1 MFQPG
6 GPRQPEV
13 DFDQLLAGVK
23 GTIGS
28 IAARL
33 GGGGVGGVIVL
44 AIALIAVLWL
54 ASGIYRI
61 GPGEEVAQRRFGAI
75 CGAALAPCSG
85 TAGVVTQTGLHW
97 WWPGPIGKTDKIKV
111 TETRRMELG
120 FRSGA
125 DQGVADVQVPVE
137 GLMISGDLNIVDVQ
151 MVVQYDIKDLVGFLF
166 RVNDPGEDARG
177 IPAGNPEG
185 RTLKDAAEAALRLVV
200 GQRSIE
206 DVLTE
211 QRTAVES
218 DTKTRLQDIL
228 DNYQTGINIV
238 SLQLLKTQAPEEV
251 FESFED
257 VLRARQ
263 EQETRVN
270 EALAYKNNIIP
281 RAQGDAERI
290 KREAEAFAQARVA
303 RARGESS
310 RFISVLEQ
318 FRDHS
323 IELGNVLQDTNDADG
338 DGDPATGIGLGDV
351 TMIDGPDVDGDG
363 IDILV
368 SSLTLIGAE
377 LGEGSECLFTNADA
391 ADGDSAVLC
400 TFSVG
405 YDGQNSALVSG
416 TGFSIA
422 YLGNEILT
430 LPSLVGT
437 GPFEMRLNNPV
448 LDTDNADGDD
458 NVTTGISAADIEV
471 VQGPDGGKAQG
482 VDISVNGFDTR
493 TNVVSFRVQKGE
505 ILKAGDGFTVQYL
518 NRENLKVPAT
528 SEVTQQ
534 RLYLEAIETILPEIN
549 KIIVSPDTESVI
561 ILGGRDGITPIP
573 VGPSQSPVGPTP

>member
-23 GTIGS
+23 GTLGS

-44 AIALIAVLWL
+44 AIGLIAVLWL

-61 GPGEEVAQRRFGAI
+61 GPGEEVAQRRFGAL

-85 TAGVVTQTGLHW
+85 TTGVVTQTGLHW
-97 WWPGPIGKTDKIKV
+97 WWPGPIGDTDKIKV

-125 DQGVADVQVPVE
+125 DQGVADAQVPVE

-177 IPAGNPEG
+177 ILPGNPEG

-238 SLQLLKTQAPEEV
+238 SVQLLKTQAPEEV

-270 EALAYKNNIIP
+270 EALAYENNIIP
-281 RAQGDAERI
+281 RAEGDAERI

-323 IELGNVLQDTNDADG
+323 IELENVLQDTNDADG
-338 DGDPATGIGLGDV
+338 DGDSATGIDLGDV
-351 TMIDGPDVDGDG
+351 TVIDGPDVDGDG

-368 SSLTLIGAE
+368 SSLTHIGAE
-377 LGEGSECLFTNADA
+377 LGEGSGCLFTNAGSDRH
-391 ADGDSAVLC
+391 GDSAVLC
-400 TFSVG
+400 TFSVS
-405 YDGQNSALVSG
+405 YDGQNSDLVSG

-422 YLGNEILT
+422 YLGNEILS

-437 GPFEMRLNNPV
+437 GPFEIRLGNPV
-448 LDTDNADGDD
+448 LDTDNADGDN

-493 TNVVSFRVQKGE
+493 TNVVSFRVQAGE
-505 ILKAGDGFTVQYL
+505 TLKAGDGFTVQYL
-518 NRENLKVPAT
+518 NRENLNVPAT

-534 RLYLEAIETILPEIN
+534 RLYLEAIETILPGIN
-549 KIIVSPDTESVI
+549 KVIVSPDAESVI
-561 ILGGRDGITPIP
+561 ILGGREGITPIP
-573 VGPSQSPVGPTP
+573 VGPSQAPSQ

>member
-23 GTIGS
+23 GTLGS

-44 AIALIAVLWL
+44 AIGLIAVLWL

-85 TAGVVTQTGLHW
+85 TTGVVTQTGLHW
-97 WWPGPIGKTDKIKV
+97 WWPGPIGDTDKIKV

-125 DQGVADVQVPVE
+125 DQGVADAQVPVE

-177 IPAGNPEG
+177 IPPGNPEG

-238 SLQLLKTQAPEEV
+238 SVQLLKTQAPEEV

-270 EALAYKNNIIP
+270 EALAYENNIIP
-281 RAQGDAERI
+281 RAEGDAERI

-323 IELGNVLQDTNDADG
+323 IELENVLQDTNDADG
-338 DGDPATGIGLGDV
+338 DGDSATGIDLGDV
-351 TMIDGPDVDGDG
+351 TVIDGPDVDGDG

-368 SSLTLIGAE
+368 SSLTHIGAE
-377 LGEGSECLFTNADA
+377 LGEGSGCLFTNAGSDG
-391 ADGDSAVLC
+391 DGDSAVLC
-400 TFSVG
+400 TFSVS
-405 YDGQNSALVSG
+405 YDGQNSDLVSG

-422 YLGNEILT
+422 YLGNEILS

-437 GPFEMRLNNPV
+437 GPFEIRLGNPV
-448 LDTDNADGDD
+448 LDTDNADGDN

-493 TNVVSFRVQKGE
+493 TNVVSFRVQAGE

-518 NRENLKVPAT
+518 NRENLNVPAT

-534 RLYLEAIETILPEIN
+534 RLYLEAIETILPGIN
-549 KIIVSPDTESVI
+549 KVIVSPDAESVI
-561 ILGGRDGITPIP
+561 ILGGREGITPIP
-573 VGPSQSPVGPTP
+573 VGPSQAPSQ

>member
-1 MFQPG
+1 M
-6 GPRQPEV
+6 
-13 DFDQLLAGVK
+13 
-23 GTIGS
+23 
-28 IAARL
+28 
-33 GGGGVGGVIVL
+33 
-44 AIALIAVLWL
+44 
-54 ASGIYRI
+54 
-61 GPGEEVAQRRFGAI
+61 
-75 CGAALAPCSG
+75 
-85 TAGVVTQTGLHW
+85 
-97 WWPGPIGKTDKIKV
+97 
-111 TETRRMELG
+111 
-120 FRSGA
+120 
-125 DQGVADVQVPVE
+125 
-137 GLMISGDLNIVDVQ
+137 
-151 MVVQYDIKDLVGFLF
+151 
-166 RVNDPGEDARG
+166 
-177 IPAGNPEG
+177 
-185 RTLKDAAEAALRLVV
+185 
-200 GQRSIE
+200 
-206 DVLTE
+206 LTE

-458 NVTTGISAADIEV
+458 NVTTGISAADIKLV
-471 VQGPDGGKAQG
+471 NGPDGGKADG
-482 VDISVNGFDTR
+482 VDISVNGFDAR
-493 TNVVSFRVQKGE
+493 TNVVTFRVQAGE
-505 ILKAGDGFTVQYL
+505 TLRAGDGFTVQYL

-534 RLYLEAIETILPEIN
+534 RLYLEAIETILPGIN

-573 VGPSQSPVGPTP
+573 VGPSQSPVGPSQSP

>member
-13 DFDQLLAGVK
+13 DFDQMLAGVK
-23 GTIGS
+23 GTLGS

-44 AIALIAVLWL
+44 AIGLIAVLWL

-85 TAGVVTQTGLHW
+85 TTGVVTQTGLHW
-97 WWPGPIGKTDKIKV
+97 WWPGPIGDTDKIKV

-125 DQGVADVQVPVE
+125 DQGVADAQVPVE

-177 IPAGNPEG
+177 IPPGNPEG

-238 SLQLLKTQAPEEV
+238 SVQLLKTQAPEEV

-270 EALAYKNNIIP
+270 EALAYENNIIP
-281 RAQGDAERI
+281 RAEGDAERI

-323 IELGNVLQDTNDADG
+323 IELENVLQDTNDADG
-338 DGDPATGIGLGDV
+338 DVDSATGIGLGDV
-351 TMIDGPDVDGDG
+351 TVIDGPDVDGDG

-377 LGEGSECLFTNADA
+377 LGEGSGCLFTNAGSDG
-391 ADGDSAVLC
+391 DGDSAVLC
-400 TFSVG
+400 TFSVS
-405 YDGQNSALVSG
+405 YDGQNSDLVSG

-422 YLGNEILT
+422 YLGNEILS

-437 GPFEMRLNNPV
+437 GPFEIRLGNSV
-448 LDTDNADGDD
+448 LDTDNADGDN

-493 TNVVSFRVQKGE
+493 TNVVSFRVQAGE
-505 ILKAGDGFTVQYL
+505 TLKAGEGFTVQYL
-518 NRENLKVPAT
+518 NRENLNVPAT

-534 RLYLEAIETILPEIN
+534 RLYLEAIETILPGIN
-549 KIIVSPDTESVI
+549 KVIVSPDAESVI
-561 ILGGRDGITPIP
+561 ILGGREGITPIP
-573 VGPSQSPVGPTP
+573 VGPSQAPSQ

>member
-1 MFQPG
+1 MYPPG
-6 GPRQPEV
+6 GPRQPEMN
-13 DFDQLLAGVK
+13 FDQILAQIRGAMAK
-23 GTIGS
+23 LTG
-28 IAARL
+28 RF
-33 GGGGVGGVIVL
+33 GGGGVGLLVL
-44 AIALIAVLWL
+44 GIIGIGAVLWL
-54 ASGIYRI
+54 ATGVYTI
-61 GPGEEVAQRRFGAI
+61 GPGQAAALRLFGAVQ
-75 CGAALAPCSG
+75 GAPVDQA
-85 TAGVVTQTGLHW
+85 GLHW
-97 WWPGPIGKTDKIKV
+97 WWPTPIGKKNVVLV

-120 FRSGA
+120 FRGTDGA
-125 DQGVADVQVPVE
+125 TGVPFPTEA
-137 GLMISGDLNIVDVQ
+137 LMISGDLNIVDVQ

-177 IPAGNPEG
+177 IPPGNPEG

-238 SLQLLKTQAPEEV
+238 SVQLLKTQAPEEV

-270 EALAYKNNIIP
+270 EALAYENNIIP
-281 RAQGDAERI
+281 RAEGDAERI

-323 IELGNVLQDTNDADG
+323 IELENVLQDTNDADG
-338 DGDPATGIGLGDV
+338 DGDSATGIDLGDV
-351 TMIDGPDVDGDG
+351 TVIDGPDVDGDG

-368 SSLTLIGAE
+368 SSLTHIGAE
-377 LGEGSECLFTNADA
+377 LGEGSGCLFTNAGSDG
-391 ADGDSAVLC
+391 DGDSAVLC
-400 TFSVG
+400 TFSVS
-405 YDGQNSALVSG
+405 YDGQNSDLVSG

-422 YLGNEILT
+422 YLGNEILS

-437 GPFEMRLNNPV
+437 GPFEIRLGNPV
-448 LDTDNADGDD
+448 LDTDNADGDN

-493 TNVVSFRVQKGE
+493 TNVVSFRVQAGE

-518 NRENLKVPAT
+518 NRENLNVPAT

-534 RLYLEAIETILPEIN
+534 RLYLEAIETILPGIN
-549 KIIVSPDTESVI
+549 KVIVSPDAESVI
-561 ILGGRDGITPIP
+561 ILGGREGITPIP
-573 VGPSQSPVGPTP
+573 VGPSQAPSQ

>member
-23 GTIGS
+23 GTLGS

-44 AIALIAVLWL
+44 AIGLIAVLWL

-85 TAGVVTQTGLHW
+85 TTGVVTQTGLHW
-97 WWPGPIGKTDKIKV
+97 WWPGPIGDTDKIKV

-125 DQGVADVQVPVE
+125 DQGVADAQVPVE

-177 IPAGNPEG
+177 IPPGNPEG

-211 QRTAVES
+211 KRTAVES

-228 DNYQTGINIV
+228 DKYQTGINIV
-238 SLQLLKTQAPEEV
+238 SVQLLKTQAPEEV

-270 EALAYKNNIIP
+270 EALAYENNIIP
-281 RAQGDAERI
+281 RAEGDAERI

-323 IELGNVLQDTNDADG
+323 IELENVLQDTNDADG
-338 DGDPATGIGLGDV
+338 DGDSATGIGLGDV
-351 TMIDGPDVDGDG
+351 TVIDGPDVDGDG

-377 LGEGSECLFTNADA
+377 LGEGSGCLFTNAGSDG
-391 ADGDSAVLC
+391 DGDSAVLC
-400 TFSVG
+400 TFSVS
-405 YDGQNSALVSG
+405 YDGQNSDLVSG

-422 YLGNEILT
+422 YLGNEILS
-430 LPSLVGT
+430 LPSLVAT
-437 GPFEMRLNNPV
+437 GPFEIRLGNPV
-448 LDTDNADGDD
+448 LDTDNADGDN

-493 TNVVSFRVQKGE
+493 TNVVSFRVQAGE

-518 NRENLKVPAT
+518 NRENLNVPAT

-534 RLYLEAIETILPEIN
+534 RLYLEAIETILPGIN
-549 KIIVSPDTESVI
+549 KVIVSPDAESVI
-561 ILGGRDGITPIP
+561 ILGGREGITPIP
-573 VGPSQSPVGPTP
+573 VGPSQAPSQ

>member
-13 DFDQLLAGVK
+13 DFDQMLAGVK
-23 GTIGS
+23 GTLGS

-44 AIALIAVLWL
+44 AIGLIAVLWL

-85 TAGVVTQTGLHW
+85 TTGVVTQTGLHW
-97 WWPGPIGKTDKIKV
+97 WWPGPIGDTDKIKV

-125 DQGVADVQVPVE
+125 DQGVADAQVPVE

-177 IPAGNPEG
+177 IPPGNPEG

-211 QRTAVES
+211 KRTVVES

-238 SLQLLKTQAPEEV
+238 SVQLLKTQAPEEV

-270 EALAYKNNIIP
+270 EALAYENNIIP
-281 RAQGDAERI
+281 RAEGDAERI

-310 RFISVLEQ
+310 RFISVLDQ

-323 IELGNVLQDTNDADG
+323 IELENVLQDTNDADG
-338 DGDPATGIGLGDV
+338 DGDSATGITLGDV
-351 TMIDGPDVDGDG
+351 TVIDGPDVDGDG

-368 SSLTLIGAE
+368 SSLTHIGAE
-377 LGEGSECLFTNADA
+377 LGEGSGCLFTNAGSDG
-391 ADGDSAVLC
+391 DGDSAVLC
-400 TFSVG
+400 TFSVS
-405 YDGQNSALVSG
+405 YDGQNSDLVSG

-422 YLGNEILT
+422 YLGNEILS

-437 GPFEMRLNNPV
+437 GPFEIRLGNPV
-448 LDTDNADGDD
+448 LDTDNADGDN

-493 TNVVSFRVQKGE
+493 TNVVSFRVQAGE
-505 ILKAGDGFTVQYL
+505 TLKAGDGFTVQYL
-518 NRENLKVPAT
+518 NRENLNVPAT

-534 RLYLEAIETILPEIN
+534 RLYLEAIETILPGIN
-549 KIIVSPDTESVI
+549 KVIVSPDAESVI
-561 ILGGRDGITPIP
+561 ILGGREGITPIP
-573 VGPSQSPVGPTP
+573 VGPSQAPSQ

>member
-1 MFQPG
+1 
-6 GPRQPEV
+6 
-13 DFDQLLAGVK
+13 
-23 GTIGS
+23 
-28 IAARL
+28 
-33 GGGGVGGVIVL
+33 
-44 AIALIAVLWL
+44 
-54 ASGIYRI
+54 
-61 GPGEEVAQRRFGAI
+61 
-75 CGAALAPCSG
+75 
-85 TAGVVTQTGLHW
+85 
-97 WWPGPIGKTDKIKV
+97 
-111 TETRRMELG
+111 MELG

-125 DQGVADVQVPVE
+125 DQGVADAQVPVE

-177 IPAGNPEG
+177 IPPGNPEG

-238 SLQLLKTQAPEEV
+238 SVQLLKTQAPEEV

-270 EALAYKNNIIP
+270 EALAYENNIIP
-281 RAQGDAERI
+281 RAEGDAERI

-323 IELGNVLQDTNDADG
+323 IELENVLQDTNDADG
-338 DGDPATGIGLGDV
+338 DGDSATGIGLGDV
-351 TMIDGPDVDGDG
+351 TVIDGPDVDGDG

-377 LGEGSECLFTNADA
+377 LGEGSGCLFTNAGSDR
-391 ADGDSAVLC
+391 DGDSAVLC
-400 TFSVG
+400 TFSVS
-405 YDGQNSALVSG
+405 YDGQNSDLVSG

-422 YLGNEILT
+422 YLGNEILS

-437 GPFEMRLNNPV
+437 GPFEIRLGNPV
-448 LDTDNADGDD
+448 LDTDNADGDN

-493 TNVVSFRVQKGE
+493 TNVVSFRVQAGE
-505 ILKAGDGFTVQYL
+505 TLKAGDGFTVQYL
-518 NRENLKVPAT
+518 NRENLNVPAT

-534 RLYLEAIETILPEIN
+534 RLYLEAIETILPGIN
-549 KIIVSPDTESVI
+549 KVIVSPDAESVI
-561 ILGGRDGITPIP
+561 ILGGREGITPIP
-573 VGPSQSPVGPTP
+573 VGPSQAPSQ

>member
-13 DFDQLLAGVK
+13 DFDQMLAGVK
-23 GTIGS
+23 GTLGS

-44 AIALIAVLWL
+44 AIGLIAVLWL

-85 TAGVVTQTGLHW
+85 TTGVVTQTGLHW
-97 WWPGPIGKTDKIKV
+97 WWPGPIGDTDKIKV

-125 DQGVADVQVPVE
+125 DQGVADAQVPVE

-177 IPAGNPEG
+177 IPPGNPEG

-211 QRTAVES
+211 KRTAVES

-228 DNYQTGINIV
+228 DHYQTGINIV
-238 SLQLLKTQAPEEV
+238 SVQLLKTQAPEEV

-270 EALAYKNNIIP
+270 EALAYENNIIP
-281 RAQGDAERI
+281 RAEGDAERI

-323 IELGNVLQDTNDADG
+323 IELENVLQDTNDADG
-338 DGDPATGIGLGDV
+338 DGDSATGITLGDV
-351 TMIDGPDVDGDG
+351 TVIDGPDVDGDG

-377 LGEGSECLFTNADA
+377 LGEGSGCLFTNAGSDG
-391 ADGDSAVLC
+391 DGDSAVLC
-400 TFSVG
+400 TFSVS
-405 YDGQNSALVSG
+405 YDGQNSDLVSG

-422 YLGNEILT
+422 YLGNEILS

-437 GPFEMRLNNPV
+437 GPFEIRLGNPV
-448 LDTDNADGDD
+448 LDTDNADGDN

-493 TNVVSFRVQKGE
+493 TNVVSFRVQAGE
-505 ILKAGDGFTVQYL
+505 TLKAGDGFTVQYL
-518 NRENLKVPAT
+518 NRENLNVPAT

-534 RLYLEAIETILPEIN
+534 RLYLEAIETILPGIN
-549 KIIVSPDTESVI
+549 KVIVSPDAESVI
-561 ILGGRDGITPIP
+561 ILGGREGITPIP
-573 VGPSQSPVGPTP
+573 VGPSQAPSQ

>member
-23 GTIGS
+23 GTLGS

-44 AIALIAVLWL
+44 AIGLIAVLWL

-85 TAGVVTQTGLHW
+85 TTGVVTQTGLHW
-97 WWPGPIGKTDKIKV
+97 WWPGPIGDTDKIKV

-125 DQGVADVQVPVE
+125 DQGVADAQVPVE

-177 IPAGNPEG
+177 IPPGNPEG

-238 SLQLLKTQAPEEV
+238 SVQLLKTQAPEEV

-270 EALAYKNNIIP
+270 EALAYENNIIP
-281 RAQGDAERI
+281 RAEGDAERI

-323 IELGNVLQDTNDADG
+323 IELENVLQDTNDADG
-338 DGDPATGIGLGDV
+338 DGDSATGIGLGDV
-351 TMIDGPDVDGDG
+351 TVIDGPDVGGDG

-377 LGEGSECLFTNADA
+377 LGEGSGCLFTNAGS
-391 ADGDSAVLC
+391 DGDSAVLC
-400 TFSVG
+400 TFSVS
-405 YDGQNSALVSG
+405 YDGQNSDLVSG

-422 YLGNEILT
+422 YLGNEILS

-437 GPFEMRLNNPV
+437 GPFEIRLGNPV
-448 LDTDNADGDD
+448 LDTDNADGDN
-458 NVTTGISAADIEV
+458 NVTTGSSAGDIEV

-493 TNVVSFRVQKGE
+493 TNVVSFQVQAEE

-518 NRENLKVPAT
+518 NRENLNVPAT

-534 RLYLEAIETILPEIN
+534 RLYLEAIETILPGIN
-549 KIIVSPDTESVI
+549 KVIVSPDAESVI
-561 ILGGRDGITPIP
+561 ILGGREGITPIP
-573 VGPSQSPVGPTP
+573 VGPSQAPSQ

>member
-13 DFDQLLAGVK
+13 DFDQMLAGVK
-23 GTIGS
+23 GTLGS

-44 AIALIAVLWL
+44 AIGLIAVLWL

-85 TAGVVTQTGLHW
+85 TTGVVTQTGLHW
-97 WWPGPIGKTDKIKV
+97 WWPGPIGDTDKIKV

-125 DQGVADVQVPVE
+125 DQGVADAQVPVE

-177 IPAGNPEG
+177 IPPGNPEG

-238 SLQLLKTQAPEEV
+238 SVQLLKTQAPEEV

-270 EALAYKNNIIP
+270 EALAYENNIIP
-281 RAQGDAERI
+281 RAEGDAERI

-323 IELGNVLQDTNDADG
+323 IELENVLQDTNDADG
-338 DGDPATGIGLGDV
+338 DGDSATGIDLGDV
-351 TMIDGPDVDGDG
+351 TVIDGPDVDGDG

-368 SSLTLIGAE
+368 SSLTHIGAE
-377 LGEGSECLFTNADA
+377 LGEGSGCLFTNAGSDG
-391 ADGDSAVLC
+391 DGDSAVLC
-400 TFSVG
+400 TFSVS
-405 YDGQNSALVSG
+405 YDGQNSDLVSG

-422 YLGNEILT
+422 YLGNEILS
-430 LPSLVGT
+430 LPSLGGT
-437 GPFEMRLNNPV
+437 GPFEIRLSNPV
-448 LDTDNADGDD
+448 LDTDNADGDN

-493 TNVVSFRVQKGE
+493 TNVVSFRVQAGE
-505 ILKAGDGFTVQYL
+505 TLKAGDGFTVQYL
-518 NRENLKVPAT
+518 NRENLNVPAT

-534 RLYLEAIETILPEIN
+534 RLYLEAIETILPGIN
-549 KIIVSPDTESVI
+549 KVIVSPDAESVI
-561 ILGGRDGITPIP
+561 ILGGREGITPIP
-573 VGPSQSPVGPTP
+573 VGPSQAPSQ

>member
-1 MFQPG
+1 
-6 GPRQPEV
+6 
-13 DFDQLLAGVK
+13 
-23 GTIGS
+23 
-28 IAARL
+28 L
-33 GGGGVGGVIVL
+33 GGGGVGGVAIL
-44 AIALIAVLWL
+44 AIGLIAVLWL
-54 ASGIYRI
+54 ATGIYRT
-61 GPGEEVAQRRFGAI
+61 GPGEEAAQRRFGKI
-75 CGAALAPCSG
+75 CGAALGPCEEV
-85 TAGVVTQTGLHW
+85 AGIVTQTGLHW
-97 WWPGPIGKTDKIKV
+97 WWPGPIGKKDVVKV

-125 DQGVADVQVPVE
+125 DQGVADAAVPVE

-151 MVVQYDIKDLVGFLF
+151 MVVQYDIKDLIGYLF

-177 IPAGNPEG
+177 IAPGNPEG

-228 DNYQTGINIV
+228 DRYVAGINIV
-238 SLQLLKTQAPEEV
+238 SVQLLRTQAPEEV

-263 EQETRVN
+263 EQETLVN
-270 EALAYKNNIIP
+270 EALAYENNIIP
-281 RAQGDAERI
+281 RAEGDAERI
-290 KREAEAFAQARVA
+290 KREAEAFAQARVS

-323 IELGNVLQDTNDADG
+323 LELRNVLQDTNNADD
-338 DGDPATGIGLGDV
+338 DGDPSTGIGLGDV
-351 TMIDGPDVDGDG
+351 SVIGGPDVDGDG
-363 IDILV
+363 DGFDILA
-368 SSLTLIGAE
+368 SSMTLIGAG
-377 LGEGSECLFTNADA
+377 LGDGSGCLFTNAETVS
-391 ADGDSAVLC
+391 DSDTAVTC
-400 TFSVG
+400 AFSVSFDAQTG
-405 YDGQNSALVSG
+405 DLVSG
-416 TGFSIA
+416 VPFSIA

-437 GPFEMRLNNPV
+437 GPFEMRLDNPV
-448 LDTDNADGDD
+448 LDTDNSDRDD
-458 NVTTGISAADIEV
+458 THATGISATDIKV
-471 VQGPDGGKAQG
+471 VSGPDGGKVQG
-482 VDISVNGFDTR
+482 IDIAVDGFDAR
-493 TNVVSFRVQKGE
+493 TNVVTFRVQDGE
-505 ILKAGDGFTVQYL
+505 TLTAGDGFTVQYL

-534 RLYLEAIETILPEIN
+534 RLYLEAIEEILPVIN
-549 KIIVSPDTESVI
+549 KVIVSPDAESVI
-561 ILGGRDGITPIP
+561 ILGGREGITPIP
-573 VGPSQSPVGPTP
+573 VGPSQAP

>member
-23 GTIGS
+23 GTLGS

-44 AIALIAVLWL
+44 AIGLIAVLWL

-85 TAGVVTQTGLHW
+85 TKGVVTQTGLHW
-97 WWPGPIGKTDKIKV
+97 WWPGPIGDTDKIKV

-125 DQGVADVQVPVE
+125 DQGVADAQVPVE

-177 IPAGNPEG
+177 IPPGNPEG

-238 SLQLLKTQAPEEV
+238 SVQLLKTQAPEEV

-270 EALAYKNNIIP
+270 EALAYENNIIP
-281 RAQGDAERI
+281 RAEGDAERI

-318 FRDHS
+318 FREHS
-323 IELGNVLQDTNDADG
+323 IELENVLQDTNDADG
-338 DGDPATGIGLGDV
+338 DGDSATGIGLGDV
-351 TMIDGPDVDGDG
+351 TVIDGPDVDGDG

-377 LGEGSECLFTNADA
+377 LGEGSGCLFTNAGSDG
-391 ADGDSAVLC
+391 DGDSAVLC
-400 TFSVG
+400 TFSVS
-405 YDGQNSALVSG
+405 YDGQKSDLVSG

-422 YLGNEILT
+422 YLGNEILS

-437 GPFEMRLNNPV
+437 GPFEIRLGNPV
-448 LDTDNADGDD
+448 LDTDNADGDN

-482 VDISVNGFDTR
+482 VDISVNGFATR
-493 TNVVSFRVQKGE
+493 TNVVSFRVQAGE

-518 NRENLKVPAT
+518 NRENLNVPAT

-534 RLYLEAIETILPEIN
+534 RLYLEAIETILPGIN
-549 KIIVSPDTESVI
+549 KVIVSPDAESVI
-561 ILGGRDGITPIP
+561 ILGGREGITPIP
-573 VGPSQSPVGPTP
+573 VGPSQAPSQ

>member
-23 GTIGS
+23 GTLGS

-44 AIALIAVLWL
+44 AIGLIVVLWL

-85 TAGVVTQTGLHW
+85 TKGVVTQTGLHW
-97 WWPGPIGKTDKIKV
+97 WWPGPIGDTDKIKV

-125 DQGVADVQVPVE
+125 DQGVADAQVPVE

-177 IPAGNPEG
+177 IPPGNPEG

-238 SLQLLKTQAPEEV
+238 SVQLLKTQAPEEV

-270 EALAYKNNIIP
+270 EALAYENNIIP
-281 RAQGDAERI
+281 RAEGDAERI

-323 IELGNVLQDTNDADG
+323 IELENVLQDTNDADG
-338 DGDPATGIGLGDV
+338 DGDSATGIGLGDV
-351 TMIDGPDVDGDG
+351 TVIDGPDVDGDG

-377 LGEGSECLFTNADA
+377 LGEGSGCLFTNAGSDG
-391 ADGDSAVLC
+391 DGDSAVLC
-400 TFSVG
+400 TFSVS
-405 YDGQNSALVSG
+405 YDGQNSDLVSG

-422 YLGNEILT
+422 YLGNEILS

-437 GPFEMRLNNPV
+437 GPFEIRLGNPV
-448 LDTDNADGDD
+448 LDTDNADGDN

-493 TNVVSFRVQKGE
+493 TNVVSFRVQAEE

-518 NRENLKVPAT
+518 NRENLNVPAT

-534 RLYLEAIETILPEIN
+534 RLYLEAIETILPGIN
-549 KIIVSPDTESVI
+549 KVIVSPDAESVI
-561 ILGGRDGITPIP
+561 ILGGREGITPIP
-573 VGPSQSPVGPTP
+573 VGPSQAPSQ

>member
-13 DFDQLLAGVK
+13 DFDQMLAGVK
-23 GTIGS
+23 GTLRS

-44 AIALIAVLWL
+44 AIGLIAVLWL

-85 TAGVVTQTGLHW
+85 TTGVVTQTGLHW
-97 WWPGPIGKTDKIKV
+97 WWPGPIGDTDKIKV

-125 DQGVADVQVPVE
+125 DQGVADAQVPVE

-177 IPAGNPEG
+177 IPPGNPEG

-211 QRTAVES
+211 KRTAVES

-238 SLQLLKTQAPEEV
+238 SVQLLKTQAPEEV

-270 EALAYKNNIIP
+270 EALAYENNIIP
-281 RAQGDAERI
+281 RAEGDAERI

-323 IELGNVLQDTNDADG
+323 IELENVLQDTNDADG
-338 DGDPATGIGLGDV
+338 DGDSATGISLGDV
-351 TMIDGPDVDGDG
+351 TVIDGPDVDGDG

-368 SSLTLIGAE
+368 SSLTHIGAE
-377 LGEGSECLFTNADA
+377 LGEGSGCLFTNAGSDR
-391 ADGDSAVLC
+391 DGDSAVLC
-400 TFSVG
+400 TFSVS
-405 YDGQNSALVSG
+405 YDGQNSDLVSG

-422 YLGNEILT
+422 YLGNEILS

-437 GPFEMRLNNPV
+437 GPFEIRLGNPV
-448 LDTDNADGDD
+448 LDTDNADGDN

-493 TNVVSFRVQKGE
+493 TNVVSFRVQAGE
-505 ILKAGDGFTVQYL
+505 TLKAGDGFTVQYL
-518 NRENLKVPAT
+518 NRENLNVPAT

-534 RLYLEAIETILPEIN
+534 RLYLEAIETILPGIN
-549 KIIVSPDTESVI
+549 KVIVSPDAESVI
-561 ILGGRDGITPIP
+561 ILGGREGITPIP
-573 VGPSQSPVGPTP
+573 VGPSQAPSQ

>member
-1 MFQPG
+1 M
-6 GPRQPEV
+6 
-13 DFDQLLAGVK
+13 LAGVK
-23 GTIGS
+23 GTLGS

-44 AIALIAVLWL
+44 AIGLIAVLWL

-85 TAGVVTQTGLHW
+85 TTGVVTQTGLHW
-97 WWPGPIGKTDKIKV
+97 WWPGPIGDTDKIKV

-125 DQGVADVQVPVE
+125 DQGVADAQVPVE

-177 IPAGNPEG
+177 IPPGNPEG

-211 QRTAVES
+211 KRTVVES

-238 SLQLLKTQAPEEV
+238 SVQLLKTQAPEEV

-270 EALAYKNNIIP
+270 EALAYENNIIP
-281 RAQGDAERI
+281 RAEGDAERI

-323 IELGNVLQDTNDADG
+323 IELENVLQDTNDADG

-351 TMIDGPDVDGDG
+351 TVIDGPDVDGDG

-377 LGEGSECLFTNADA
+377 LGEGSGCLFTNAGSDR
-391 ADGDSAVLC
+391 DGDSAVLC
-400 TFSVG
+400 TFSVS
-405 YDGQNSALVSG
+405 YDGQNSDLVSG

-422 YLGNEILT
+422 YLGNEILS
-430 LPSLVGT
+430 LSSLVGT
-437 GPFEMRLNNPV
+437 GPFEIRLGNPV
-448 LDTDNADGDD
+448 LDTDNADGDN

-493 TNVVSFRVQKGE
+493 TNVVSFRVQAGE
-505 ILKAGDGFTVQYL
+505 TLKAGDGFTVQYL
-518 NRENLKVPAT
+518 NRENLNVPAT

-534 RLYLEAIETILPEIN
+534 RLYLEAIETILPGIN
-549 KIIVSPDTESVI
+549 KVIVSPDAESVI
-561 ILGGRDGITPIP
+561 ILGGREGITPIP
-573 VGPSQSPVGPTP
+573 VGPSQAPSQ

>member
-13 DFDQLLAGVK
+13 DFDQMLAGVK
-23 GTIGS
+23 GTLGS

-44 AIALIAVLWL
+44 AIGLIAVLWL

-85 TAGVVTQTGLHW
+85 TTGVVTQTGLHW
-97 WWPGPIGKTDKIKV
+97 WWPGPIGDTDKIKV

-125 DQGVADVQVPVE
+125 DQGVADAQVPVE

-177 IPAGNPEG
+177 IPPGNPEG

-211 QRTAVES
+211 KRTAVES

-228 DNYQTGINIV
+228 DKYQTGINIV
-238 SLQLLKTQAPEEV
+238 SVQLLKTQAPEEV

-270 EALAYKNNIIP
+270 EALAYENNIIP
-281 RAQGDAERI
+281 RAEGDAERI

-323 IELGNVLQDTNDADG
+323 IELENVLQDTNDADG
-338 DGDPATGIGLGDV
+338 DGDSATGIDLGDV
-351 TMIDGPDVDGDG
+351 TVIDGPDVDGDG

-377 LGEGSECLFTNADA
+377 LGEGSGCLFTNAGSDG
-391 ADGDSAVLC
+391 DGDSAVLC
-400 TFSVG
+400 TFSVS
-405 YDGQNSALVSG
+405 YDGQNSDLVSG

-422 YLGNEILT
+422 YLGNEILS

-437 GPFEMRLNNPV
+437 GPFEIRLGNPV
-448 LDTDNADGDD
+448 LDTDNADGDN

-493 TNVVSFRVQKGE
+493 TNVVSFRVQAEE

-518 NRENLKVPAT
+518 NRENLNVPAT

-534 RLYLEAIETILPEIN
+534 RLYLEAIETILPGIN
-549 KIIVSPDTESVI
+549 KVIVSPDAESVI
-561 ILGGRDGITPIP
+561 ILGGREGITPIP
-573 VGPSQSPVGPTP
+573 VGPSQAPSQ

>member
-1 MFQPG
+1 
-6 GPRQPEV
+6 
-13 DFDQLLAGVK
+13 
-23 GTIGS
+23 
-28 IAARL
+28 
-33 GGGGVGGVIVL
+33 
-44 AIALIAVLWL
+44 
-54 ASGIYRI
+54 
-61 GPGEEVAQRRFGAI
+61 
-75 CGAALAPCSG
+75 
-85 TAGVVTQTGLHW
+85 
-97 WWPGPIGKTDKIKV
+97 
-111 TETRRMELG
+111 
-120 FRSGA
+120 
-125 DQGVADVQVPVE
+125 
-137 GLMISGDLNIVDVQ
+137 
-151 MVVQYDIKDLVGFLF
+151 YDIKDLVGFLF

-177 IPAGNPEG
+177 IPPGNPEG

-211 QRTAVES
+211 KRTAVES

-228 DNYQTGINIV
+228 DHYQTGINIV
-238 SLQLLKTQAPEEV
+238 SVQLLKTQAPEEV

-270 EALAYKNNIIP
+270 EALAYENNIIP
-281 RAQGDAERI
+281 RAEGDAERI

-323 IELGNVLQDTNDADG
+323 IELENVLQDTNDADG
-338 DGDPATGIGLGDV
+338 DGDSATGISLGDV
-351 TMIDGPDVDGDG
+351 TVIDGPDVDGDG

-368 SSLTLIGAE
+368 SSLTHIGAE
-377 LGEGSECLFTNADA
+377 LGEGSGCLFTNAGS
-391 ADGDSAVLC
+391 DGDSAVLC
-400 TFSVG
+400 TFSVS
-405 YDGQNSALVSG
+405 YDGQNSDLVSG

-422 YLGNEILT
+422 YLGNEILS

-437 GPFEMRLNNPV
+437 GPFEIRLGNPV
-448 LDTDNADGDD
+448 LDTDNADGDN

-493 TNVVSFRVQKGE
+493 TNVVSFRVQAGE
-505 ILKAGDGFTVQYL
+505 TLKAGDGFTVQYL
-518 NRENLKVPAT
+518 NRENLNVPAT

-534 RLYLEAIETILPEIN
+534 RLYLEAIETILPGIN
-549 KIIVSPDTESVI
+549 KVIVSPDAESVI
-561 ILGGRDGITPIP
+561 ILGGREGITPIP
-573 VGPSQSPVGPTP
+573 VGPSQAPSQ

>member
-23 GTIGS
+23 GTLGS

-44 AIALIAVLWL
+44 AIGLIAVLWL

-85 TAGVVTQTGLHW
+85 TTGVVTQTGLHW
-97 WWPGPIGKTDKIKV
+97 WWPGPIGDTDKIKV

-125 DQGVADVQVPVE
+125 DQGVADAQVPVE

-177 IPAGNPEG
+177 IPPGNPEG

-238 SLQLLKTQAPEEV
+238 SVQLLKTQAPEEV

-270 EALAYKNNIIP
+270 EALAYENNIIP
-281 RAQGDAERI
+281 RAEGDAERI

-323 IELGNVLQDTNDADG
+323 IELENVLQDTNDADG
-338 DGDPATGIGLGDV
+338 DGDSATGIGLGDV
-351 TMIDGPDVDGDG
+351 TVIDGPDVDGDG

-368 SSLTLIGAE
+368 SSLTHIGAE
-377 LGEGSECLFTNADA
+377 LGEGSGCLFTNAGSDG
-391 ADGDSAVLC
+391 DGDSAVLC
-400 TFSVG
+400 TFSVS
-405 YDGQNSALVSG
+405 YDGQNSDLVSG

-422 YLGNEILT
+422 YLGNEILS

-437 GPFEMRLNNPV
+437 GPFKIRLGNPV
-448 LDTDNADGDD
+448 LDTDNADGDN

-493 TNVVSFRVQKGE
+493 TNVVSFRVQAGE
-505 ILKAGDGFTVQYL
+505 TLKAGDGFTVQYL
-518 NRENLKVPAT
+518 NRENLNVPAT

-534 RLYLEAIETILPEIN
+534 RLYLEAIETILPGIN
-549 KIIVSPDTESVI
+549 KVIVSPDAESVI
-561 ILGGRDGITPIP
+561 ILGGREGITPIP
-573 VGPSQSPVGPTP
+573 VGPSQAPSQ

>member
-13 DFDQLLAGVK
+13 DFDQMLAGVK

-44 AIALIAVLWL
+44 AIGLIAVLWL

-85 TAGVVTQTGLHW
+85 TTGVVTQTGLHW
-97 WWPGPIGKTDKIKV
+97 WWPGPIGDTDKIKV

-125 DQGVADVQVPVE
+125 DQGVADAQVPVE

-177 IPAGNPEG
+177 IPPGNPEG

-211 QRTAVES
+211 KRTVVES

-238 SLQLLKTQAPEEV
+238 SVQLLKTQAPEEV

-270 EALAYKNNIIP
+270 EALAYENNIIP
-281 RAQGDAERI
+281 RAEGDAERI

-323 IELGNVLQDTNDADG
+323 IELENVLQDTNDADG
-338 DGDPATGIGLGDV
+338 DGDSATGISLGDV
-351 TMIDGPDVDGDG
+351 TVIDGPDVDGDG

-377 LGEGSECLFTNADA
+377 LGEGSGCLFTNAGSDR
-391 ADGDSAVLC
+391 DGDSAVLC
-400 TFSVG
+400 TFSVS
-405 YDGQNSALVSG
+405 YDGQNSDLVSG

-422 YLGNEILT
+422 YLGNEILS

-437 GPFEMRLNNPV
+437 GPFEIRLGNPV
-448 LDTDNADGDD
+448 LDTDNADGDN

-518 NRENLKVPAT
+518 NRENLNVPAT

-534 RLYLEAIETILPEIN
+534 RLYLEAIETILPGIN
-549 KIIVSPDTESVI
+549 KVIVSPDAESVI
-561 ILGGRDGITPIP
+561 ILGGREGITPIP
-573 VGPSQSPVGPTP
+573 VGPSQAPSQ

>member
-1 MFQPG
+1 
-6 GPRQPEV
+6 
-13 DFDQLLAGVK
+13 L
-23 GTIGS
+23 GS
-28 IAARL
+28 IAGRL
-33 GGGGVGGVIVL
+33 GGGGVGGVAIL
-44 AIALIAVLWL
+44 AIGLIAVLWL
-54 ASGIYRI
+54 ATGIYRT
-61 GPGEEVAQRRFGAI
+61 GPGEEAAQRRFGKI
-75 CGAALAPCSG
+75 CGAALGPCEEV
-85 TAGVVTQTGLHW
+85 AGIVTQTGLHW
-97 WWPGPIGKTDKIKV
+97 WWPGPIGKKDVVKV

-125 DQGVADVQVPVE
+125 DQGVADAAVPVE

-151 MVVQYDIKDLVGFLF
+151 MVVQYDIKDLIGYLF

-177 IPAGNPEG
+177 IAPGNPEG

-228 DNYQTGINIV
+228 DRYVAGINIV
-238 SLQLLKTQAPEEV
+238 SVQLLRTQAPEEV

-263 EQETRVN
+263 EQETLVN
-270 EALAYKNNIIP
+270 EALAYENNIIP
-281 RAQGDAERI
+281 RAEGDAERI
-290 KREAEAFAQARVA
+290 KREAEAFAQARVS

-323 IELGNVLQDTNDADG
+323 LELRNVLQDTNNADD
-338 DGDPATGIGLGDV
+338 DGDPSTGIGLGDV
-351 TMIDGPDVDGDG
+351 SVIGGPDVDGDG
-363 IDILV
+363 DGFDILA
-368 SSLTLIGAE
+368 SSMTLIGAG
-377 LGEGSECLFTNADA
+377 LGDGSGCLFTNAETVS
-391 ADGDSAVLC
+391 DSDTAVTC
-400 TFSVG
+400 AFSVSFDAQTG
-405 YDGQNSALVSG
+405 DLVSG
-416 TGFSIA
+416 VPFSIA

-437 GPFEMRLNNPV
+437 GPFEMRLDNPV
-448 LDTDNADGDD
+448 LDTDNSDRDD
-458 NVTTGISAADIEV
+458 THATGISATDIKV
-471 VQGPDGGKAQG
+471 VSGPDGGKVQG
-482 VDISVNGFDTR
+482 IDIAVDGFDAR
-493 TNVVSFRVQKGE
+493 TNVVTFRVQDGE
-505 ILKAGDGFTVQYL
+505 TLTAGDGFTVQYL

-534 RLYLEAIETILPEIN
+534 RLYLEAIEEILPVIN
-549 KIIVSPDTESVI
+549 KVIVSPDAESVI
-561 ILGGRDGITPIP
+561 ILGGREGITPIP
-573 VGPSQSPVGPTP
+573 VGPSQAP

>member
-13 DFDQLLAGVK
+13 DFDQMLAGVK
-23 GTIGS
+23 GTLGS

-44 AIALIAVLWL
+44 AIGLIAVLWL

-85 TAGVVTQTGLHW
+85 TTGVVTQTGLHW
-97 WWPGPIGKTDKIKV
+97 WWPGPIGDTDKIKV

-125 DQGVADVQVPVE
+125 DQGVADAQVPVE

-177 IPAGNPEG
+177 IPPGNPEG

-211 QRTAVES
+211 KRTVVES

-238 SLQLLKTQAPEEV
+238 SVQLLKTQAPEEV

-270 EALAYKNNIIP
+270 EALAYENNIIP
-281 RAQGDAERI
+281 RAEGDAERI

-323 IELGNVLQDTNDADG
+323 IELENVLQDTNDADG
-338 DGDPATGIGLGDV
+338 DGDSATGIGLGDV
-351 TMIDGPDVDGDG
+351 TVIDGPDVDGDG

-377 LGEGSECLFTNADA
+377 LGEGSGCLFTNAGSDR
-391 ADGDSAVLC
+391 DGDSAVLC
-400 TFSVG
+400 TFSVS
-405 YDGQNSALVSG
+405 YDGQNSDLVSG

-422 YLGNEILT
+422 YLGNEILS
-430 LPSLVGT
+430 LSSLVGT
-437 GPFEMRLNNPV
+437 GPFEIRLGNPV
-448 LDTDNADGDD
+448 LDTDNADGDN

-493 TNVVSFRVQKGE
+493 TNVVSFRVQAGE
-505 ILKAGDGFTVQYL
+505 TLKAGDGFTVQYL
-518 NRENLKVPAT
+518 NRENLNVPAT

-534 RLYLEAIETILPEIN
+534 RLYLEAIETILPGIN
-549 KIIVSPDTESVI
+549 KVIVSPDAESVI
-561 ILGGRDGITPIP
+561 ILGGREGITPIP
-573 VGPSQSPVGPTP
+573 VGPSQAPSQ

>member
-23 GTIGS
+23 GTLGS

-44 AIALIAVLWL
+44 AIGLIAVLWL

-85 TAGVVTQTGLHW
+85 TTGVVTQTGLHW
-97 WWPGPIGKTDKIKV
+97 WWPGPIGDTDKIKV

-125 DQGVADVQVPVE
+125 DQGVADAQVPVE

-151 MVVQYDIKDLVGFLF
+151 MVVQYDIKDLVGVLF

-177 IPAGNPEG
+177 IPPGNPEG

-238 SLQLLKTQAPEEV
+238 SVQLLKTQAPEEV

-270 EALAYKNNIIP
+270 EALAYENNIIP
-281 RAQGDAERI
+281 RAEGDAERI

-323 IELGNVLQDTNDADG
+323 IELENVLQDTNDADG
-338 DGDPATGIGLGDV
+338 DGDSATGIGLGDV
-351 TMIDGPDVDGDG
+351 TVIDGPDVDGDG

-368 SSLTLIGAE
+368 SSLTHIGAE
-377 LGEGSECLFTNADA
+377 LGEGSGCLFTNAGSDG
-391 ADGDSAVLC
+391 DGDSAVLC
-400 TFSVG
+400 TFSVS
-405 YDGQNSALVSG
+405 YDGQNSDLVSG

-422 YLGNEILT
+422 YLGNEILS

-437 GPFEMRLNNPV
+437 GPFEIRLGNPV
-448 LDTDNADGDD
+448 LDTDNADGDN

-493 TNVVSFRVQKGE
+493 TNVVSFRVQAGE

-518 NRENLKVPAT
+518 NRENLNVPAT

-534 RLYLEAIETILPEIN
+534 RLYLEAIETILPGIN
-549 KIIVSPDTESVI
+549 KVIVSPDAESVI
-561 ILGGRDGITPIP
+561 ILGGREGITPIP
-573 VGPSQSPVGPTP
+573 VGPSQAPSQ